1 VRGNNVLFSF
11 EDFVLDPERRE
22 LRASDIIVPIEPQV
36 FDLLVYL
43 VENRD
48 RVVSKDDLI
57 ASVWG
62 GRIVSDSTLDSRI
75 NRARKALG
83 DSGKEQRLIRTI
95 ARKGVRFIGDVRP
108 ARGPTDGHNADLLP
122 ALITDRPS
130 IAVLPFENLSE
141 DHALEL
147 IATGLAED
155 IIALLARVPG
165 FFVIA
170 RASSFVYAQRA
181 TEVRDVGAELGVRY
195 VVTGSAR
202 SSAEHVRVT
211 VQLIEAENGNQL
223 WAGRYE
229 VARGDTLELQD
240 EIARRIMVELEP
252 ALTKA
257 DFSVIRR
264 RRIDSI
270 DAWSHFRLA
279 AGAIAV
285 HGFNEHSIAEATHQL
300 REAIAI
306 DANFAL
312 ARAQLALLSSFGA
325 TLSLVEDAAGA
336 ETQAREEAARAVTID
351 PNASDVLGYAGCAI
365 ADIGEN
371 ERGLELLRRAVELDP
386 SNAQA
391 HVALGATLARLGHF
405 DEGIRSMQFGM
416 RSSPKDFRLTFW
428 RMILAD
434 ALGRAGRIEEA
445 LVEASAASR
454 RDGRLYGARVVLAWM
469 LAKLNRTEEA
479 RGAVAEARVIRP
491 ALSLEEIRRF
501 FGRRAVAE
509 LQSVWE

>member
-1 VRGNNVLFSF
+1 MWSPVAPV
-11 EDFVLDPERRE
+11 
-22 LRASDIIVPIEPQV
+22 
-36 FDLLVYL
+36 
-43 VENRD
+43 
-48 RVVSKDDLI
+48 
-57 ASVWG
+57 
-62 GRIVSDSTLDSRI
+62 
-75 NRARKALG
+75 AL
-83 DSGKEQRLIRTI
+83 
-95 ARKGVRFIGDVRP
+95 
-108 ARGPTDGHNADLLP
+108 
-122 ALITDRPS
+122 
-130 IAVLPFENLSE
+130 
-141 DHALEL
+141 
-147 IATGLAED
+147 
-155 IIALLARVPG
+155 
-165 FFVIA
+165 
-170 RASSFVYAQRA
+170 
-181 TEVRDVGAELGVRY
+181 
-195 VVTGSAR
+195 
-202 SSAEHVRVT
+202 AEHVRVT

-279 AGAIAV
+279 AGAIAA

-312 ARAQLALLSSFGA
+312 ARAQLALLSSFGV

-405 DEGIRSMQFGM
+405 DRRNQKHAIRYAIKS
-416 RSSPKDFRLTFW
+416 KDFRLTSLENDP
-428 RMILAD
+428 RR
-434 ALGRAGRIEEA
+434 RAR
-445 LVEASAASR
+445 SR
-454 RDGRLYGARVVLAWM
+454 RP
-469 LAKLNRTEEA
+469 N
-479 RGAVAEARVIRP
+479 
-491 ALSLEEIRRF
+491 
-501 FGRRAVAE
+501 
-509 LQSVWE
+509 